1 MNGRSP
7 FFAVCL
13 LAGSLLAHAADAPVE
28 RPTIN
33 VKDFGA
39 KGDCRRAMDGVMNKG
54 SAVLTSTSAHF
65 TAEDVGK
72 PIYVLG
78 ASVQKFPVLGDVP
91 GAPFSSHIAG

>member
-65 TAEDVGK
+65 TGAVGGQ
-72 PIYVLG
+72 PLYFLG
-78 ASVQKFPVLGDVP
+78 VSVQRFPALGSWP
-91 GAPFSSHIAG
+91 GAPLRTLSSG